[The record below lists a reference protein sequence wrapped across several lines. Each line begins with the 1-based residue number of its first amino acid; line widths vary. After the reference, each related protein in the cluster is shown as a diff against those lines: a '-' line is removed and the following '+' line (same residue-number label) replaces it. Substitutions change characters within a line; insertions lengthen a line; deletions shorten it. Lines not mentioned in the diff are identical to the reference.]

1 MAGDEPTLDAGL
13 AKVKAKLLVMPSQ
26 SDLLVYP
33 KYSQEAAE
41 HLKKLEKTVQYSEI
55 LVMAVTTSIE
65 DIDTVGDQ
73 IKRDRAACRRR
84 LPGAWSGLLDRPHHP
99 CRPWERR
106 RCRVYCP
113 PLTFRKLALCS
124 TRGLAAGAYR
134 DIEDGVV
141 RSLSKRIGSGLPVT

>member
-1 MAGDEPTLDAGL
+1 LAGDEPTLDAGL

-73 IKRDRAACRRR
+73 IKDF
-84 LPGAWSGLLDRPHHP
+84 L
-99 CRPWERR
+99 
-106 RCRVYCP
+106 
-113 PLTFRKLALCS
+113 K
-124 TRGLAAGAYR
+124 
-134 DIEDGVV
+134 
-141 RSLSKRIGSGLPVT
+141 